1 MTARGTARGA
11 FPLPSMPLH
20 TNASNCVPGRELHAA
35 LKAKRVFG
43 EVETKVISS
52 QILSALVYLHMH
64 GIVHRD
70 VTPRNILVAAS
81 GRATL
86 IDLGLAINIQ
96 VQQ

>member
-1 MTARGTARGA
+1 MTACGIARGA

-20 TNASNCVPGRELHAA
+20 PNASNCVPGRELHAA

-70 VTPRNILVAAS
+70 VTPRNVLVAAS

-96 VQQ
+96 V